1 MDNFKSTYEIEEP
14 ITRVVED
21 SNLAETVTT
30 HPAFG
35 QISICR
41 QTGSRSA
48 LYGSDFDHQS
58 VISLEITGSE
68 LVRNLSN
75 DRHHSRGTKIK
86 IAMSEAQFATLISS
100 LNLGG
105 GVPCT
110 IQRDHT
116 GMVNGLPRP
125 KPRTEQFAAEL
136 ANAMERAVE
145 TTNALEALVEK
156 AGLSKKKADEILRE
170 VDGIRRQISGSVTF
184 VADQF
189 DEHMENTIEAAKV
202 EIGGYAA
209 GLAQK
214 MGIAT
219 LAGQHS
225 PIALPGVDDA

>member
-1 MDNFKSTYEIEEP
+1 MFQIEEP
-14 ITRVVED
+14 VTRIVEG
-21 SNLAETVTT
+21 STISETVTT

-41 QTGSRSA
+41 QTGGRSA
-48 LYGSDFDHQS
+48 LYGSDFDHQNA
-58 VISLEITGSE
+58 IALEITSSE
-68 LVRNLSN
+68 LHRNLSN
-75 DRHHSRGTKIK
+75 DRYFPRDTKIK
-86 IAMSEAQFATLISS
+86 VAMSEAQFATLISS

-116 GMVNGLPRP
+116 GMVNGLPPP
-125 KPRTEQFAAEL
+125 KARTEQFAAEL
-136 ANAMERAVE
+136 VKAMERAVE
-145 TTNALEALVEK
+145 TTKTIEALIGK
-156 AGLSKKKADEILRE
+156 SGLSKKKADELLRE
-170 VDGIRRQISGSVTF
+170 VQSVRRQINGNVTF

-219 LAGQHS
+219 LAGPNS
-225 PIALPGVDDA
+225 PIALPGIDD